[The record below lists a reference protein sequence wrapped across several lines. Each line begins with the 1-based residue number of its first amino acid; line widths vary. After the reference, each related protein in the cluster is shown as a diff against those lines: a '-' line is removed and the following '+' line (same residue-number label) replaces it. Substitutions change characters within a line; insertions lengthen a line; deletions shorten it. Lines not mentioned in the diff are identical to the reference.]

1 MIRRYRVAA
10 GCFEPELAQSIETR
24 RESLKAHL
32 AALLK
37 EQKPDLV
44 VLPELALIPD
54 FNKQVNCGA
63 ELIDG
68 PTIRCVAELAK
79 LHGANICMPI
89 IETDKGH
96 KYNTAVYLNRQGQ
109 VAGKFRKHTPTKG
122 ELELDIFP
130 GENSPEPVV
139 IDGLRIGTAICY
151 DENYPDLM
159 WHYFTKGIDLLVF
172 PAYTYGGQLMQSWA
186 LTCGVP
192 LVVSFPWESVIYD
205 RDGSIL
211 ADGGTWTSTIK
222 SGYHPAWVAQE
233 INMQSRIYH
242 LDYNQLKINELG
254 QKYGNKIDIRL
265 IVREARFRI
274 TVLSDTL
281 DIDQIEKEMDLL
293 PLQRYITEGRALAD
307 KMRK

>member
-10 GCFEPELAQSIETR
+10 SCFEPELLQSIAER
-24 RESLKAHL
+24 RESLRIHL
-32 AALLK
+32 TALLK

-44 VLPELALIPD
+44 VVPEVALVPD
-54 FNKQVNCGA
+54 LDKQVSA
-63 ELIDG
+63 EPIDG
-68 PTIRCVAELAK
+68 PTINCVAELAR

-89 IETDKGH
+89 IEAEKGN
-96 KYNTAVYLNRQGQ
+96 KYNAAVYINRRGL
-109 VAGKFRKHTPTKG
+109 VAGKFRKHTPTRE
-122 ELELDIFP
+122 ELKLGILP

-159 WHYFTKGIDLLVF
+159 WHYFVRGVDLLVF
-172 PAYTYGGQLMQSWA
+172 PAYTYGGKLMQNWA

-192 LVVSFPWESVIYD
+192 LIAAFPWESVIYD

-211 ADGGTWTSTIK
+211 AKGGTRTSTIK
-222 SGYHPAWVAQE
+222 LGNHPAWIVQE

-242 LDYNQLKINELG
+242 LDCNQLKINELG
-254 QKYGNKIDIRL
+254 QKYGRKIDIRL
-265 IVREARFRI
+265 LVRESRFQL
-274 TVLSDTL
+274 TVRSDDL
-281 DIDQIEKEMDLL
+281 DIEQLEKEMNLL